1 MKKIAVL
8 FLLFLTTTFFG
19 QELYVKH
26 YGDQKGTPILFL
38 HGGPGY
44 NSAGFEITT
53 AQKLADQGFF
63 VIVYD
68 RRGEG
73 RSGNVKANF
82 TFEESFSDIDAIL
95 EKYKIKKVSLI
106 GHSFGG
112 ILATLYAEK
121 NPKKVENIILVG
133 APVSLQETFKNIIS
147 RSKKI
152 YEEKEDKVNLNYISM
167 LESMDSLT
175 MQYASYCFVHAM
187 QNGFYSPKKLTDE
200 AKAVYAEFLK
210 NPDAKLASKMT
221 IEAPQ
226 GFANNEKY
234 TTIDLT
240 ENIKNLKSKKIPVYG
255 LYGKED
261 GLFSEKQVTDLQ
273 DITGNNNLFYLED
286 CSHNVFIDQQSKFIE
301 KVKLWNK

>member
-8 FLLFLTTTFFG
+8 FLLFLTNTFFG

-73 RSGNVKANF
+73 RSADVKANF
-82 TFEESFSDIDAIL
+82 TFEESFSDIDSIL

-121 NPKKVENIILVG
+121 NPKKIENIILVG

-167 LESMDSLT
+167 LENMDSST
-175 MQYASYCFVHAM
+175 MQYASYCFLHAM
-187 QNGFYSPKKLTDE
+187 QNGFYSPKKQSDE
-200 AKAVYAEFLK
+200 AKAVYAAFIK

-226 GFANNEKY
+226 GFSNNEKY
-234 TTIDLT
+234 TTIELT
-240 ENIKNLKSKKIPVYG
+240 ENVKNLRSKKIPVYG

-273 DITGNNNLFYLED
+273 NIIGENNLFYLED

-301 KVKLWNK
+301 KIKHWNK

>member
-8 FLLFLTTTFFG
+8 FLLFLTTTFLG
-19 QELYVKH
+19 QELYVKQ
-26 YGDQKGTPILFL
+26 YGSEKGTPILFL

-63 VIVYD
+63 VLVYD

-73 RSGNVKANF
+73 RSGDVKADF

-167 LESMDSLT
+167 LESMDSST

-187 QNGFYSPKKLTDE
+187 QNGFYSPKKQSDE
-200 AKAVYAEFLK
+200 AKAIYVEFIK

-226 GFANNEKY
+226 GFANKEKY

-240 ENIKNLKSKKIPVYG
+240 ENVRNLKSKNIPIYG

-273 DITGNNNLFYLED
+273 DIIGNNNLFYLED
-286 CSHNVFIDQQSKFIE
+286 CSHNVFIDQQSKFLE

>member
-1 MKKIAVL
+1 MKKTTLL
-8 FLLFLTTTFFG
+8 FLLFFTTSFFS

-26 YGDQKGTPILFL
+26 YGSEKGIPILFL

-44 NSAGFEITT
+44 NSAGFELTT
-53 AQKLADQGFF
+53 AQKLANQGFF

-73 RSGNVKANF
+73 RSENLKAKF
-82 TFEESFSDIDAIL
+82 TFEETFSDINSIL

-112 ILATLYAEK
+112 IVATLYAEK
-121 NPKKVENIILVG
+121 NPEKVKNIILVG
-133 APVSLQETFKNIIS
+133 APVSLQETFKNIIAKS
-147 RSKKI
+147 RKI

-167 LESMDSLT
+167 LENMDSST
-175 MQYASYCFVHAM
+175 MQFASYCFAHAM
-187 QNGFYSPKKLTDE
+187 QNGFYSPKKQTDE
-200 AKAVYAEFLK
+200 AKTIYAEFLK

-221 IEAPQ
+221 IDAPQ
-226 GFANNEKY
+226 GFSNNEKY
-234 TTIDLT
+234 TMIDLT
-240 ENIKNLKSKKIPVYG
+240 ENIKNLRSKKIPVYG

-261 GLFSEKQVTDLQ
+261 GLFSEKQVRDLEN
-273 DITGNNNLFYLED
+273 IIGKNNLFYFDD

-301 KVKLWNK
+301 QLKHWNK